1 MKKKLY
7 GKFVH
12 VRTNDLMNNVNLL
25 NNAFKI
31 LKVISK
37 NSTST
42 NLAFFSIITKKDKK
56 GH

>member
-1 MKKKLY
+1 MKKKLD

-37 NSTST
+37 NFTST
-42 NLAFFSIITKKDKK
+42 NLAFF
-56 GH
+56 